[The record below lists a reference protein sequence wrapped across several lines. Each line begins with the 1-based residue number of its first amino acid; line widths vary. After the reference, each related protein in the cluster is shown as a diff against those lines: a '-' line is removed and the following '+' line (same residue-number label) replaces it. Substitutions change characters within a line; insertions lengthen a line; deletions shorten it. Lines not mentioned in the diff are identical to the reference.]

1 MNTTLITGASSGIG
15 EAFARKLAALGR
27 NVLLVA
33 RSEDKL
39 IALCGDPSI
48 VARIQHIH
56 TGKIF
61 EAFQRFH
68 DDLRKEIGARVI
80 AIEPS
85 TAQLALP
92 NHEAVSDSGS

>member
-1 MNTTLITGASSGIG
+1 MAGLEPAR
-15 EAFARKLAALGR
+15 AFYGPTDFKSVSVFPLTI
-27 NVLLVA
+27 LVPVA
-33 RSEDKL
+33 GVSVDKL

-56 TGKIF
+56 TGNIF